1 MKRCLF
7 ACLQERP
14 AERATRAAAGALSR
28 LLHVAMAIRTVRA
41 ADADHGRVR
50 HLRLGL
56 RRLAQDEYNSTG
68 PCRTYIDTDP
78 VVMLKQTS
86 SAYKATVSRS

>member
-1 MKRCLF
+1 MF
-7 ACLQERP
+7 VCLQERP

-56 RRLAQDEYNSTG
+56 RRLAQDEDHSTR
-68 PCRTYIDTDP
+68 PRRTYIDTVP
-78 VVMLKQTS
+78 VLILEQTS
-86 SAYKATVSRS
+86 SAFKAPVSHS